1 MGVVADIIGV
11 VKTNTKGL
19 CKETID
25 NPKNYWQVGS
35 YLVLRSKPMVPRGRK
50 IIDIGDKYNVGEVI
64 YFICYR
70 KRRDHTGRSYLF
82 I

>member
-1 MGVVADIIGV
+1 MVN
-11 VKTNTKGL
+11 TNTKGL

-25 NPKNYWQVGS
+25 NLTKDYPGSS
-35 YLVLRSKPMVPRGRK
+35 YLVLRRKPMVPGGRK
-50 IIDIGDKYNVGEVI
+50 IIDIWDKYNVGEVI